1 MNDINLNLYKIFY
14 VLAYSKSFS
23 QAAEKLYISQP
34 AVSNHIKNL
43 ESALGVK
50 LFLRLNRELK
60 ITEEG
65 KELLKYVERSYNFL
79 VAGQKNITEINSL
92 NKGTLTIGSPSH
104 IASLYILELIKKFRI
119 DYPGIKFKIISDST
133 QELISDLSK
142 SKVDMVIDFSPIE
155 VTNEDMTI
163 KMLTTFEHCFISKK
177 AIEHE
182 FSDLENLS
190 NYQFILPASK
200 GSVRKNLNSFLQ
212 SQNISI
218 DCCLEVETTDLII
231 SSVKKGLGVGYVIK
245 ESVLE
250 DFNQE
255 TLYEIK
261 INQQLPL
268 IELNLIYMKDFL
280 SPSAKA
286 FIRKIENSTY
296 N

>member
-1 MNDINLNLYKIFY
+1 
-14 VLAYSKSFS
+14 
-23 QAAEKLYISQP
+23 
-34 AVSNHIKNL
+34 
-43 ESALGVK
+43 
-50 LFLRLNRELK
+50 
-60 ITEEG
+60 
-65 KELLKYVERSYNFL
+65 
-79 VAGQKNITEINSL
+79 
-92 NKGTLTIGSPSH
+92 
-104 IASLYILELIKKFRI
+104 
-119 DYPGIKFKIISDST
+119 
-133 QELISDLSK
+133 
-142 SKVDMVIDFSPIE
+142 MVIDFSPIE